1 MCYNPEFA
9 RVSTQGSE
17 RCDARPPS
25 NFPWA
30 ETCYLNN
37 SEVGEG
43 RQNSRVLEATNRF
56 LGFGKFRG
64 NPGSVH
70 IDILQCVVELK
81 GSSTVVANE
90 CCRIGDLAYHEIEIL

>member
-1 MCYNPEFA
+1 MLSREIYNLA
-9 RVSTQGSE
+9 ILQQ
-17 RCDARPPS
+17 
-25 NFPWA
+25 A

-43 RQNSRVLEATNRF
+43 RQNSRVLEAINRF

-70 IDILQCVVELK
+70 IDVLQSVVELK